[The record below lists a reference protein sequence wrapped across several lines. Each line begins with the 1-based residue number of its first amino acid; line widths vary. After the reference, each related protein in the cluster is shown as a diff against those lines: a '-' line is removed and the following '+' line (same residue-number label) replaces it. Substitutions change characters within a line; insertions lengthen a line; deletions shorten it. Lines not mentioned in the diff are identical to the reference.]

1 MHYKAGGE
9 GLMDHTDILII
20 GAGVVGLAV
29 AAELGSACPGKS
41 IALFERNEKFGQ
53 EISSRN
59 SEVVHSG
66 IYYPRGSL
74 KAQLCVRGNQL
85 LYAFCEKHKIPH
97 RRLGKLIVAI
107 EETDLLS
114 LEELKRKAELNGV
127 QGVELLKPGQVRE
140 LEPEIRTRGALL
152 VPSAGIVD
160 SYLLM
165 RRLEDL
171 ALQSGVL
178 PAYCHEVIG
187 IESSGKDYRVQFS
200 NPDGSIDQIGCS
212 ILINCAGLNAHN
224 IAAMFSIGPDREG
237 YRIYP
242 CKGEYFSVSFSK
254 SKLVNRLVYPPPLEE
269 LRGLGIHLTKNLD
282 GRLRLGPSAFYV
294 DQIDYSVNPGNLDYF
309 FRAVKD
315 FLPFLEPADLEP
327 EMAGIRPKLQGP
339 EDSFRDFIIRH
350 EADRGLPGIINLVGI
365 ESPGLTCC
373 FSIAEMVGEIAE
385 GLSK

>member
-1 MHYKAGGE
+1 MHYKAGDQRP
-9 GLMDHTDILII
+9 MDHTDILII

-107 EETDLLS
+107 EETDLPS
-114 LEELKRKAELNGV
+114 LEELKGKAELNGV

-212 ILINCAGLNAHN
+212 ILVNCAGLNAPN
-224 IAAMFSIGPDREG
+224 IAAMPGIDPGRAG

-309 FRAVKD
+309 YRAVKD
-315 FLPFLEPADLEP
+315 FLPFLDPADLEP

-339 EDSFRDFIIRH
+339 EDSFRDFIIHH
-350 EADRGLPGIINLVGI
+350 EADRGLKGIINLVGI

-373 FSIAEMVGEIAE
+373 FSIAEMVGEIVE
-385 GLSK
+385 DLSD

>member
-1 MHYKAGGE
+1 MHYKAGDE
-9 GLMDHTDILII
+9 RPMDHTDILII

-29 AAELGSACPGKS
+29 AAELSSACPGKS

-74 KAQLCVRGNQL
+74 KAQLCVRGNRL
-85 LYAFCEKHKIPH
+85 LYAFCEKYAVPHK
-97 RRLGKLIVAI
+97 RLGKLIVAI
-107 EETDLLS
+107 EETDLPS
-114 LEELKRKAELNGV
+114 LEELKGKAELNGV
-127 QGVELLKPGQVRE
+127 QGVELLKPEQVRE
-140 LEPEIRTRGALL
+140 FEPEIRTRGALL
-152 VPSAGIVD
+152 VPSAGIID

-165 RRLEDL
+165 RSLEDL
-171 ALQSGVL
+171 ALQRGVL

-200 NPDGSIDQIGCS
+200 NPDGTIDQIGCS
-212 ILINCAGLNAHN
+212 ILINCAGLHAHH
-224 IAAMFSIGPDREG
+224 IASMLGVDPDCAG

-269 LRGLGIHLTKNLD
+269 LRGLGIHITKNLD

-309 FRAVKD
+309 YRAVKD
-315 FLPFLEPADLEP
+315 FLPFLESADLEP

-350 EADRGLPGIINLVGI
+350 EADRGLKGIINLVGI

-373 FSIAEMVGEIAE
+373 FSIAEMVGEIVE
-385 GLSK
+385 DLSN

>member
-1 MHYKAGGE
+1 
-9 GLMDHTDILII
+9 MDHTDIVIV
-20 GAGVVGLAV
+20 GAGVVGLAI
-29 AAELGSACPGKS
+29 AAELGAACPGKS
-41 IALFERNEKFGQ
+41 IALLERNEKFGQ

-59 SEVVHSG
+59 SEVIHSG

-74 KAQLCVRGNQL
+74 KALLCVKGNRL
-85 LYAFCEKHKIPH
+85 LYAFCEKHAVPH

-107 EETDLLS
+107 EESDLPS
-114 LEELKRKAELNGV
+114 LEELKGKAELNGV
-127 QGVELLKPGQVRE
+127 QGVELLGPEQVRE

-152 VPSAGIVD
+152 VPPAGIVD

-165 RRLEDL
+165 KRLEDL
-171 ALQSGVL
+171 ALQNGVL
-178 PAYCHEVIG
+178 PAYCHEVIKVELTG
-187 IESSGKDYRVQFS
+187 SAYQVKFS
-200 NPDGSIDQIGCS
+200 NPDGSFDQINCS
-212 ILINCAGLNAHN
+212 ILVNCAGLNAPN
-224 IAAMFSIGPDREG
+224 IAALLGIDPDREG

-242 CKGEYFSVSFSK
+242 CKGEYFSISFGK

-294 DQIDYSVNPGNLDYF
+294 DQLDYSVNPENLDYF
-309 FRAVKD
+309 YRAVKD
-315 FLPFLEPADLEP
+315 FLPFIEPADLEP

-339 EDSFRDFIIRH
+339 GDPFRDFIIRH

-373 FSIAEMVGEIAE
+373 LSIAEMVGGITCD
-385 GLSK
+385 LLN